1 MALLGR
7 FLQIVGLVAPLLSIV
22 LQLQQQIDVKTML
35 LLLVMGVA
43 AFYLGRI
50 IEGYG
55 APQ

>member
-1 MALLGR
+1 
-7 FLQIVGLVAPLLSIV
+7 
-22 LQLQQQIDVKTML
+22 LQQQIDVKTML